1 MVNLSVSGTG
11 LQIANMGDSP
21 LALTKH
27 MHNSVL
33 KANGKV
39 GFFFPFFLLTSP
51 SVLLLSCF

>member
-21 LALTKH
+21 LALMKH

-39 GFFFPFFLLTSP
+39 VFFFFFLLTSP
-51 SVLLLSCF
+51 SVLLPSCF

>member
-21 LALTKH
+21 LALMKH

-39 GFFFPFFLLTSP
+39 VFFFLFF
-51 SVLLLSCF
+51 C